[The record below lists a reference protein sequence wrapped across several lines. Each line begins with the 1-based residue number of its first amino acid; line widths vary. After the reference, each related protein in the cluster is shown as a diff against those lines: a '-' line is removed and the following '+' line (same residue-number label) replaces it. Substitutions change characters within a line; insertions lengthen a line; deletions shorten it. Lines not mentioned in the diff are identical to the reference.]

1 MKSNSKSLIC
11 LKTIS
16 LQKKTY
22 NSSKKKFIFFITMI
36 IIKIHIENIKLFD
49 KYILNNNKEVPSHLT
64 IAPLTIMGSNPDGT
78 ISDEERNY
86 LSQRAKNI
94 GLYILG
100 ATAVNQE
107 GIAFPN
113 QPRAF
118 SDKDLPSLEERAQII
133 KAQGALAIN
142 QIHHGGV
149 LADIKYSGTNVVA
162 VSAEIYNEGL
172 TKKDIKMGN
181 EKKQLNNGDILKIIN
196 DFAYAT
202 ELSIKAGFDG
212 IEIHGANNYL
222 LQQFY
227 SGYYNKRTDEWG
239 GSLEKRMRFPLEV
252 VDACCKIRDKYN
264 KPEFI
269 IGYRL
274 SPEEPF
280 ENGITMTETL
290 ALVRALVKK
299 PIQYIHVSQKNF
311 FQKTRRG
318 EGIGVERLKVIHQE
332 TKGKVAL
339 IGVGGLYSYNDFNK
353 ALKSEFVEFIG
364 TGRAS
369 MLNKDLGILLKEQR
383 EKEINLRLDPVH
395 PEIYSIP
402 NLLWALCIKGFDW
415 LPPVKG
421 K

>member
-1 MKSNSKSLIC
+1 
-11 LKTIS
+11 
-16 LQKKTY
+16 
-22 NSSKKKFIFFITMI
+22 MI

-181 EKKQLNNGDILKIIN
+181 EKKQLNNDDILKIIN

-239 GSLEKRMRFPLEV
+239 GSIEKRMRFPLEV